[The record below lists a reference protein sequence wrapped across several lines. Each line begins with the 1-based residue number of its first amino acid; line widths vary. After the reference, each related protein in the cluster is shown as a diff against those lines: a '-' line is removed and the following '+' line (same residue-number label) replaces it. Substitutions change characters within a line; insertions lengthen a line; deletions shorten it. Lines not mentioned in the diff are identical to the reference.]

1 MRSEVVFQ
9 ARQKLPNR
17 YHLCMLCAKEARAIH
32 RANTRIQDSINI
44 AFGIIGQEDRHIQHK
59 SPLDLQLEYLY
70 NGAPILPIVPW
81 TGRVT

>member
-9 ARQKLPNR
+9 ARQRLPGR

-44 AFGIIGQEDRHIQHK
+44 AFGIIGQEGRSYQRT
-59 SPLDLQLEYLY
+59 SLLDLQLECLDD
-70 NGAPILPIVPW
+70 GAPTLPIPPW
-81 TGRVT
+81 RGRLT